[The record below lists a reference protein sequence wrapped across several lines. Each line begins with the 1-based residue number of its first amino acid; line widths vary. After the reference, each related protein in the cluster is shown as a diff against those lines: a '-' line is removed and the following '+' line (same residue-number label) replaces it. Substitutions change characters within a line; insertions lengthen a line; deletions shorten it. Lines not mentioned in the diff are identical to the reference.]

1 MGRDGGIR
9 RIVIELISI
18 MDMTRAA
25 TAAKPVGHVSRLN
38 VASVAEFKTG
48 YLFIFYSFHISPLRR
63 SFLTHLCPS
72 DLSPESFCK
81 TGKNANRLS
90 QWQATCLSATTVC

>member
-9 RIVIELISI
+9 RIVVESFSI

-25 TAAKPVGHVSRLN
+25 AAAKSVGHVPRLN
-38 VASVAEFKTG
+38 VASVAEFKTDC
-48 YLFIFYSFHISPLRR
+48 LSIFHSFHISPPRR

-72 DLSPESFCK
+72 DLSPESFYK
-81 TGKNANRLS
+81 TSKKANRMS
-90 QWQATCLSATTVC
+90 